1 MASWAI
7 TMIIRLRAATRR
19 LDEERDGLLSSW
31 KEGLL
36 ATTRAKHEDR
46 GPERRTDARVTWT
59 WSNDTGVRK
68 AGGAAARAGMDRRP
82 RAEAGGMAGRGVAG
96 RGVAGRGRAVHP
108 RWEGGRALGSVQVA
122 HRPFHSRP
130 RTLPLHGPASVL
142 LPRDEVIGLTP
153 GSILFS
159 PDVGN
164 KAANN
169 DPTYQSSW
177 DATKA
182 VLRGIHDFK

>member
-1 MASWAI
+1 M
-7 TMIIRLRAATRR
+7 
-19 LDEERDGLLSSW
+19 
-31 KEGLL
+31 

-82 RAEAGGMAGRGVAG
+82 RAEAGGMAGRGVAGRGVAGSGVAGRGVAGSGVAERGVAG

>member
-68 AGGAAARAGMDRRP
+68 AGGAAARAGMDRLP
-82 RAEAGGMAGRGVAG
+82 RAEAGGGGDGAGAESPVA
-96 RGVAGRGRAVHP
+96 
-108 RWEGGRALGSVQVA
+108 
-122 HRPFHSRP
+122 
-130 RTLPLHGPASVL
+130 
-142 LPRDEVIGLTP
+142 
-153 GSILFS
+153 
-159 PDVGN
+159 PDYKELKMQEPCGN
-164 KAANN
+164 HEK
-169 DPTYQSSW
+169 
-177 DATKA
+177 
-182 VLRGIHDFK
+182 G